1 LFDFV
6 STVVLTLAGNGLG
19 IAEGGEMEAQKF
31 NRITTVEPCTN
42 GQSKLF
48 SPAFGNTVLAVV
60 VLVSP
65 FILIVSKF

>member
-1 LFDFV
+1 MNFLF
-6 STVVLTLAGNGLG
+6 STVGCNIAANVLG

-42 GQSKLF
+42 VQSKLF

-60 VLVSP
+60 VLVSL